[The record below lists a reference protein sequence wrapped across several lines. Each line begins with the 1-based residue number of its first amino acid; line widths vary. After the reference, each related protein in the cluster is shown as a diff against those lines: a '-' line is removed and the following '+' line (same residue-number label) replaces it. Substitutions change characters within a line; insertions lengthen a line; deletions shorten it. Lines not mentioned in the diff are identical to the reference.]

1 MLILASESPRRRKLL
16 GSLGIPFEIRSAQ
29 VKELE
34 QADTACSVSLLP
46 QKNACLKAEAVALQ
60 NPGEVV
66 LGADTAIVFE
76 DRMIGKP
83 RDLSEARE
91 ILSLLSGKSHHV
103 ITGIALIRKGENEFC
118 REWSEISEV
127 VFKPFGADV
136 IEEYISKVH
145 VLDKAGA
152 YAIQECGDMII
163 SRYTGELNNII
174 GLPLTCL
181 KEELRTLGFYS
192 A

>member
-1 MLILASESPRRRKLL
+1 MIILASESPRRRELL
-16 GSLGIPFEIRSAQ
+16 GQLGIPFEIRSAQ
-29 VKELE
+29 VEELE
-34 QADTACSVSLLP
+34 QAEDACSVSLLP
-46 QKNACLKAEAVALQ
+46 QMNACLKAQAVSILY
-60 NPGEVV
+60 PESVV

-76 DRMIGKP
+76 NQLIGKP
-83 RDLSEARE
+83 RDLDDARR
-91 ILSLLSGKSHHV
+91 ILALFSGRTHQV
-103 ITGIALIRKGENEFC
+103 ITGIALIRKGENAFC

-163 SRYTGELNNII
+163 SHYTGELNNII

-192 A
+192 E

>member
-1 MLILASESPRRRKLL
+1 MLILASESPRRRELL

-152 YAIQECGDMII
+152 YAIQEYGEMII

-181 KEELRTLGFYS
+181 KKELTELNIYP

>member
-1 MLILASESPRRRKLL
+1 MLILASESPRRRELL

-46 QKNACLKAEAVALQ
+46 QKNACLKAGAVALQ
-60 NPGEVV
+60 FPGDVV
-66 LGADTAIVFE
+66 LGADTAIVFG

-91 ILSLLSGKSHHV
+91 ILSLLSGRTHQV

-163 SRYTGELNNII
+163 SHYTGELNNII

-192 A
+192 E

>member
-1 MLILASESPRRRKLL
+1 MLILASESPRRRELL
-16 GSLGIPFEIRSAQ
+16 GSLGIPFEIRSAK

-46 QKNACLKAEAVALQ
+46 QKNACLKADAVASQ
-60 NPGEVV
+60 YPGDVV

-91 ILSLLSGKSHHV
+91 ILSLLSGKTHHV
-103 ITGIALIRKGENEFC
+103 ITGIALVRKGENGFC

-127 VFKPFGADV
+127 VFKPFGADE

-152 YAIQECGDMII
+152 YAIQEYGEMII

>member
-1 MLILASESPRRRKLL
+1 MLILASESPRRRELL

-46 QKNACLKAEAVALQ
+46 QKNACLKADAVALQ
-60 NPGEVV
+60 YPGDVV

-91 ILSLLSGKSHHV
+91 ILSLLSGRTHQV

-152 YAIQECGDMII
+152 YAIQEYGEMII

>member
-1 MLILASESPRRRKLL
+1 MLILASESPRRRELL
-16 GSLGIPFEIRSAQ
+16 GSLGIPFEIRSAK

-34 QADTACSVSLLP
+34 QADTVCSVSLLP
-46 QKNACLKAEAVALQ
+46 QKNACLKADAVALQ
-60 NPGEVV
+60 YPGDVV

-91 ILSLLSGKSHHV
+91 ILSLLSGRTHQV

-152 YAIQECGDMII
+152 YAIQEYGEMII

>member
-1 MLILASESPRRRKLL
+1 MLILASESPRRRELL
-16 GSLGIPFEIRSAQ
+16 GSLGIPFEIRSAR

-34 QADTACSVSLLP
+34 QADSACSVSLLP
-46 QKNACLKAEAVALQ
+46 QKNAFLKAEAVAGEY
-60 NPGEVV
+60 PGSVV
-66 LGADTAIVFE
+66 LGADTAIIFE

-83 RDLSEARE
+83 RDLSDARN
-91 ILSLLSGKSHHV
+91 ILSSLSGKTHQV
-103 ITGIALIRKGENEFC
+103 ITGIALVRTGEDGFC
-118 REWSEISEV
+118 RQWSEISEV
-127 VFKPFGADV
+127 VFKPLGADV
-136 IEEYISKVH
+136 IEDYISKVH

-152 YAIQECGDMII
+152 YAIQECGEMII

-181 KEELRTLGFYS
+181 KKELTELNIYP